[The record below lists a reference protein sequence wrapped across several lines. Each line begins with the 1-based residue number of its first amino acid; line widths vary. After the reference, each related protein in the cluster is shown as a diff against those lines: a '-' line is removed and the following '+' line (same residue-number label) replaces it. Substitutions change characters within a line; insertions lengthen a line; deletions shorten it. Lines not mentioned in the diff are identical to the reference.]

1 MLAEQ
6 AYEDVTGGYGEIS
19 TCCMCGTQ
27 PEALPL
33 ENRKNVAQN
42 KLISLPVYAV
52 SIPCLS
58 ASSLT
63 SACLPVFVY

>member
-1 MLAEQ
+1 MLTEQ
-6 AYEDVTGGYGEIS
+6 AYQEVTAEYGEIS

-27 PEALPL
+27 PEALSL
-33 ENRKNVAQN
+33 GNRKNVAQN

-52 SIPCLS
+52 SFPCLS

-63 SACLPVFVY
+63 TAC